1 MRGVHP
7 RTILVVA
14 FLLLLVG
21 LAVPFLMTV
30 RVIEPNL
37 LLGFASYAL
46 STLGLFLGIIGI
58 AANWP
63 RRRE

>member
-1 MRGVHP
+1 MMGMRP
-7 RTILVVA
+7 RTIMIVAVLFLTIGLV
-14 FLLLLVG
+14 
-21 LAVPFLMTV
+21 VPFLMTIG
-30 RVIEPNL
+30 VIGSNL
-37 LLGFASYAL
+37 LLGFLSYAI

>member
-1 MRGVHP
+1 MIVAVLFL
-7 RTILVVA
+7 TIGLV
-14 FLLLLVG
+14 
-21 LAVPFLMTV
+21 VPFLMTIG
-30 RVIEPNL
+30 VIGSHL
-37 LLGFASYAL
+37 LLGFLSYAI